1 MKATLFVLVAISL
14 LFCCTP
20 TSAQT
25 PSAKLTVSSSSVD
38 FGDHDIGTAAPADNP
53 LTLRNDTDAAVTLS
67 VTSSGQNSDDFLTD
81 NTTCGDKLPAKGQC
95 AIKVVFSPRMAIDK
109 GTGVLSQ
116 NLIARTKTLE
126 VKGGSET
133 LQIQLTGRA
142 FQNLAASPS
151 IVELAIQRWSSAPAP
166 GPLLVTNDTDSQLE
180 SLAVTVTGN
189 FTEDHSG
196 CVNVK
201 PGDSCVIYVTYPPKQ
216 SAAAQGSLAFSG
228 TLAATPAGPKPP
240 ETQTNQNP
248 NPAEKAA
255 QGTNPA
261 PPKASPSPAP
271 LFRRLTRG
279 VVLHGTISSG
289 WHWWR
294 FDVGTWFLFV
304 MAGIYF
310 LSLVGVRWH
319 MIAKPTR
326 AEVVSEIEAIRARV
340 AAESAWIIP
349 ESQEKKAALNEIN
362 RLLDFAIYPFPG
374 GRPGADQSWWSGVF
388 RTPHRQAAPAGQET
402 NLPTG
407 ETTGPRPST
416 RVFSA
421 LFWTRGTEFAA
432 WKLAHE
438 AERQFVE
445 LLPLQPVWARLEIAE
460 QELRALNTPVTLA
473 LADRIHQ
480 SLTSGEAVILERARA
495 LLQQVQALLKPLSAP
510 EAARL
515 AWFADLQTRTSDF
528 LLGVADWISK
538 NNTADADQA
547 KRNAQ
552 LKDFFK
558 LAENGRQL
566 ASEVTELAGHFAD
579 SDPSRQRLQVTSVFF
594 TDLAAAAQPI
604 EQASGNPTID
614 EASCNTLLALLK
626 DLGARAKALSE
637 KLKLSPQEQSKP
649 LKDLLDLC
657 KAQGALVADITKAT
671 TPSAGI
677 TLLHEILEHL
687 RQENELALQIEQAS
701 DQSSIGNCREEVKK
715 LAAQPPLPPDQMKRI
730 ESTIRDP
737 VPQPLGRWRALL
749 AEALVLINGD
759 LDDKFYQITGWHN
772 KLMWLVLCG
781 LLFLVALGLTFENGV
796 LLLVGAVG
804 GLLSRLQRTIENSD
818 VATDYGATWGALF
831 LSPLTGALTAWGGI
845 LLIVLGVK
853 LNIFG
858 AALNL
863 DWNDPY
869 NPTALALALVFGFS
883 ERWFNG
889 LIDAVQSKV
898 VAPAG
903 STSTSTTTPAP
914 TPPALKITSTDPKT
928 ASATKENKVKLV
940 GTNFQAGATVAVTDT
955 AGTAIPATVDPNH
968 DATTMMVTF
977 TPPNK
982 GTVTITVT
990 NPDKQTIACKLDV
1003 T

>member
-14 LFCCTP
+14 LCCTP

-25 PSAKLTVSSSSVD
+25 PSAKLTVSSSSID
-38 FGDHDIGTAAPADNP
+38 FGDHDIGTATPADNP

-67 VTSSGQNSDDFLTD
+67 VTSSGLNSDDFLTD
-81 NTTCGDKLPAKGQC
+81 NSTCGDKLPPKGQC
-95 AIKVVFSPRMAIDK
+95 AIKVVFNPRMAIDNDR
-109 GTGVLSQ
+109 VLSP
-116 NLIARTKTLE
+116 NPIARKKTLE
-126 VKGGSET
+126 IKGGSDT

-142 FQNLAASPS
+142 FQNLAVSPS

-228 TLAATPAGPKPP
+228 TLAAIPVGPKPP

-248 NPAEKAA
+248 NPPEKSA

-261 PPKASPSPAP
+261 PPKTDPSPAP

-340 AAESAWIIP
+340 AAESAWIP
-349 ESQEKKAALNEIN
+349 ESPQKKAALNEIN
-362 RLLDFAIYPFPG
+362 RLLHLAICPFL
-374 GRPGADQSWWSGVF
+374 GARAGAVQSWLRGVF

-407 ETTGPRPST
+407 ETTHSGPST
-416 RVFSA
+416 RIFNA

-528 LLGVADWISK
+528 LLGLADWISK
-538 NNTADADQA
+538 NNSADADQT
-547 KRNAQ
+547 KRKAQ
-552 LKDFFK
+552 LKDFLN
-558 LAENGRQL
+558 LAENGRRL

-579 SDPSRQRLQVTSVFF
+579 SDPSRQRQDTSVFF

-604 EQASGNPTID
+604 VQASGNPTID

-637 KLKLSPQEQSKP
+637 KLKVSPQEQSKP

-671 TPSAGI
+671 TPSGGI
-677 TLLHEILEHL
+677 TLLHEILDHL
-687 RQENELALQIEQAS
+687 RQENELVLQIEQAS

-730 ESTIRDP
+730 ESTLRDP

-781 LLFLVALGLTFENGV
+781 LLFLVALGLAFENGV

-804 GLLSRLQRTIENSD
+804 GLLSRLQRTIDNSD
-818 VATDYGATWGALF
+818 VAADYGATWGALF

-869 NPTALALALVFGFS
+869 NPTALALSLVFGFS
-883 ERWFNG
+883 ERWFSG
-889 LIDAVQSKV
+889 LIDTVQSKV
-898 VAPAG
+898 VVLAG

-914 TPPALKITSTDPKT
+914 APPALKITSTDPKT
-928 ASATKENKVKLV
+928 ASAAKENKVKLV

-968 DATTMMVTF
+968 DATTIMVTF

-982 GTVTITVT
+982 GTVTMTVT

>member
-1 MKATLFVLVAISL
+1 MKAALVVGVAISL
-14 LFCCTP
+14 FCCVL

-38 FGDHDIGTAAPADNP
+38 FGDHDIGTATPADNP
-53 LTLRNDTDAAVTLS
+53 LTLRNDGDAAVTLS
-67 VTSSGQNSDDFLTD
+67 VTSSGPNSDDFLTD

-109 GTGVLSQ
+109 DNVLSP
-116 NLIARTKTLE
+116 NPIGRKKTLE

-142 FQNLAASPS
+142 FQNLGGSPS
-151 IVELAIQRWSSAPAP
+151 IVELAIQRWSPAPAP
-166 GPLLVTNDTDSQLE
+166 GPLLVTNFTDSELE
-180 SLAVTVTGN
+180 GLAVTVTGN

-196 CVNVK
+196 CVKVK

-216 SAAAQGSLAFSG
+216 SADTQGSLALSG
-228 TLAATPAGPKPP
+228 TLAATTAPKPP
-240 ETQTNQNP
+240 ETQTNQNQ
-248 NPAEKAA
+248 NPSENAA
-255 QGTNPA
+255 GGTKPASVKTNPSSA
-261 PPKASPSPAP
+261 PP
-271 LFRRLTRG
+271 FRRLTRG
-279 VVLHGTISSG
+279 VVLHGTISTG
-289 WHWWR
+289 WRWWR
-294 FDVGTWFLFV
+294 VDVSTWFLFV

-310 LSLVGVRWH
+310 LGLVLVRWH

-326 AEVVSEIEAIRARV
+326 AEVVSKIEGIGARV
-340 AAESAWIIP
+340 TAESAWLP
-349 ESQEKKAALNEIN
+349 ESPQNKASLNEIN
-362 RLLDFAIYPFPG
+362 RLLGLAVYPFEPSHFFV
-374 GRPGADQSWWSGVF
+374 P
-388 RTPHRQAAPAGQET
+388 
-402 NLPTG
+402 NLSTE
-407 ETTGPRPST
+407 ETTCPYPSRPT
-416 RVFSA
+416 RVFNA

-432 WKLAHE
+432 WRLAHE

-460 QELRALNTPVTLA
+460 QELRALNTAVALA
-473 LADRIHQ
+473 LADSIHQ
-480 SLTSGEAVILERARA
+480 SLTSGEAVIVEQARA

-528 LLGVADWISK
+528 LLGLSDWISK
-538 NNTADADQA
+538 NNTADPDQA
-547 KRNAQ
+547 KRDAQ
-552 LKDFFK
+552 LKDFLK
-558 LAENGRQL
+558 LAEDGRQL
-566 ASEVTELAGHFAD
+566 ASEVTELAAHFAD
-579 SDPSRQRLQVTSVFF
+579 SDPSRQRLQETSVFF
-594 TDLAAAAQPI
+594 TDLATAAQPI
-604 EQASGNPTID
+604 VQASGNPTTD
-614 EASCNTLLALLK
+614 ETSCNTLLASLK
-626 DLGARAKALSE
+626 DLGTRAKGLAE
-637 KLKLSPQEQSKP
+637 KLKLDPHAQSKP
-649 LKDLLDLC
+649 FKDLLVLC

-677 TLLHEILEHL
+677 TLLNEILEHL
-687 RQENELALQIEQAS
+687 RQENDLVVQIEQAS
-701 DQSSIGNCREEVKK
+701 DHSSIGNCRENVKK

-730 ESTIRDP
+730 ESTIRDL

-749 AEALVLINGD
+749 AEALVLINDD

-781 LLFLVALGLTFENGV
+781 LLFLVALGLVFDNGV

-804 GLLSRLQRTIENSD
+804 GLLSRLQRTIEQAD

-883 ERWFNG
+883 ERWFSG
-889 LIDAVQSKV
+889 LIDTVQSKV
-898 VAPAG
+898 VAPAA
-903 STSTSTTTPAP
+903 STSTPATTSTTIPAP
-914 TPPALKITSTDPKT
+914 KITSTDPK
-928 ASATKENKVKLV
+928 AANAGKENKVKIV
-940 GTNFQAGATVAVTDT
+940 GTNFQTGATIVVTDA
-955 AGTAIPATVDPNH
+955 AGTTIPAAVDPNH
-968 DATTMMVTF
+968 DATSMTVTF

-990 NPDKQTIACKLDV
+990 NPDKQTVASKLDV